1 MGRIVGRAGVI
12 MTLFLF
18 LGAGLAASQ
27 QATKATPDGSTAT
40 EAAATP
46 DHAGSY
52 YHFMLARRYEE
63 LAGIYNRSDYV
74 NRAIS
79 EFKQAIA
86 DDPDS
91 LFLHVQLGD
100 LYWRVGRVNDALS
113 EAQHV
118 LQVNPNDPDAHQ
130 LLAGIYLHEL
140 GENQSPQGQKQTL
153 EKAIHEYEAITR
165 LNPSDTRSV
174 IMLGRLYGLDN
185 QSAKAAA
192 TFKKVLTNNPDSAS
206 ALNYLGKLYIDQEQ
220 YPEAISFLEKVPQAQ
235 RGPATLGMLG
245 LAYSETGD
253 YTRAITNFKAALEM
267 DPENVDVRRQYAD
280 ALMRSGKLTEA
291 RDEFEKVLKVNP
303 QDGVSYLRLAQID
316 RATGHFDAAEKELTQ
331 AGSLLP
337 GDLEVNFEQAELQ
350 SALGNSDQAIAIL
363 KQLLDQT
370 KSADGHY
377 SGGDASNRATF
388 LEHLGLVYQSQEKYD
403 QAVAAF
409 RQIVDLGEAQAPRG
423 ERLIVGTLQLEGK
436 RQEALQEVNSALAKF
451 PKNRSLILL
460 HATLLGEQGHVNEA
474 VSRLRDLMKA
484 GGGHDAQVELA
495 IVQIYSQARRYREAQ
510 DELEKMLQQPGLSA
524 SDQETAQFFLGSVYE
539 RQKKYDLAEQQFKSV
554 LAADPLNSEAF
565 NYLGYMN
572 ADRGVELD
580 QSVEYI
586 KKALELEPNNAA
598 YLDSLG
604 WAYYKMA
611 RYDLARPPL
620 EKAAKLLSN
629 DPTVL
634 EHLGHLYLKLG
645 NQTGAATEWKRAL
658 QEWPNSPDSDF
669 GAAQAAKLRKQLTQL
684 ERRLAKEQ
692 KM

>member
-12 MTLFLF
+12 ATLFLLF
-18 LGAGLAASQ
+18 CAGVGASQ
-27 QATKATPDGSTAT
+27 QAVKATPDGS
-40 EAAATP
+40 AATKTT

-74 NRAIS
+74 SRAIS

-100 LYWRVGRVNDALS
+100 LYWRAGRTNDALG

-118 LQVNPNDPDAHQ
+118 LQTNPNDLGAHQ
-130 LLAGIYLHEL
+130 LLASIYLHDL
-140 GENQSPQGQKQTL
+140 GENESQQGQKQTL
-153 EKAIHEYEAITR
+153 EKTIHEYEAITR
-165 LNPSDTRSV
+165 INPSDTRST

-185 QSAKAAA
+185 QSEKAEA
-192 TFKKVLTNNPDSAS
+192 TFKKVLVNNPDSGS

-220 YPEAISFLEKVPQAQ
+220 YPEAISFLEKIPEAQ

-253 YTRAITNFKAALEM
+253 YTRAVTNFKAALEM
-267 DPENVDVRRQYAD
+267 DPEDVDVRRKYAE
-280 ALMRSGKLTEA
+280 ALMRSGKITEA
-291 RDEFEKVLKVNP
+291 RSEFEKVLKVNP

-316 RATGHFDAAEKELTQ
+316 QAAGNFDAASKELTQ
-331 AGSLLP
+331 AGNLLP
-337 GDLEVNFEQAELQ
+337 GDLEVAFQEAQLQ
-350 SALGNSDQAIAIL
+350 SSLGNSDQAIAIL
-363 KQLLDQT
+363 KQILAQT
-370 KSADGHY
+370 ASPNGRYTGD
-377 SGGDASNRATF
+377 DASNRATF
-388 LEHLGLVYQSQEKYD
+388 LERLGLIYRSQEKYD
-403 QAVAAF
+403 QAIAAF
-409 RQIVDLGEAQAPRG
+409 RQIVDLGESQAPRG
-423 ERLIVGTLQLEGK
+423 EGLIVETLQLEGK
-436 RQEALQEVNSALAKF
+436 HPEAFQEATNALNKF
-451 PKNRSLILL
+451 PKSRSLILL

-474 VSRLRDLMKA
+474 VSQLRDLVKA
-484 GGGHDAQVELA
+484 SGGHDAEVELA
-495 IVQIYSQARRYREAQ
+495 IVQVYSQAKRYREAQ
-510 DELEKMLQQPGLSA
+510 AELEKMLLEPGLAA
-524 SDQETAQFFLGSVYE
+524 SDRESAQFYLGSVYE
-539 RQKKYDLAEQQFKSV
+539 RQKKYDQAEHQFKSV
-554 LAADPLNSEAF
+554 LAADPLNSAAF
-565 NYLGYMN
+565 NYLGYMM

-586 KKALELEPNNAA
+586 KKALQLEPNNAA

-634 EHLGHLYLKLG
+634 EHLGHLYLKMG
-645 NQTGAATEWKRAL
+645 NQTGAAAEWKRAL
-658 QEWPNSPDSDF
+658 QAWPTSPDSDF
-669 GAAQAAKLRKQLTQL
+669 GAAQAAKLRKQLSQL

>member
-12 MTLFLF
+12 ATLFLLF
-18 LGAGLAASQ
+18 CAGVGVSQ
-27 QATKATPDGSTAT
+27 QAVKATPDGS
-40 EAAATP
+40 AATKTT

-100 LYWRVGRVNDALS
+100 LYWRAGRTNDALG

-118 LQVNPNDPDAHQ
+118 LQTNPNDLGAHQ
-130 LLAGIYLHEL
+130 LLASIYLHDL
-140 GENQSPQGQKQTL
+140 GENESQQGQKQTL
-153 EKAIHEYEAITR
+153 EKTIHEYEAITR
-165 LNPSDTRSV
+165 INPSDTRST

-185 QSAKAAA
+185 QSEKAEA
-192 TFKKVLTNNPDSAS
+192 TFKKVLVNNPDSGS

-220 YPEAISFLEKVPQAQ
+220 YPEAISFLEKIPEAQ

-253 YTRAITNFKAALEM
+253 YTRAVTNFKAALEM
-267 DPENVDVRRQYAD
+267 DPEDVDVRRKYAE
-280 ALMRSGKLTEA
+280 ALMRSGKITEA
-291 RDEFEKVLKVNP
+291 RSEFEKVLKVNP

-316 RATGHFDAAEKELTQ
+316 QAAGNFDAASKELTQ
-331 AGSLLP
+331 AGNLLP
-337 GDLEVNFEQAELQ
+337 GDLEVAFQEAQLQ
-350 SALGNSDQAIAIL
+350 SSLGNSDQAIAIL
-363 KQLLDQT
+363 KQILAQT
-370 KSADGHY
+370 ASSNGRYTGD
-377 SGGDASNRATF
+377 DASNRATF
-388 LEHLGLVYQSQEKYD
+388 LERLGLIYRSQEKYD
-403 QAVAAF
+403 QAIAAF
-409 RQIVDLGEAQAPRG
+409 RQIVDLGESQAPRG
-423 ERLIVGTLQLEGK
+423 EGLIVETLQLEGK
-436 RQEALQEVNSALAKF
+436 HPEAFQEATNALNKF
-451 PKNRSLILL
+451 PKSRSLILL

-474 VSRLRDLMKA
+474 VSQLRDLVKA
-484 GGGHDAQVELA
+484 SGGHDAEVELA
-495 IVQIYSQARRYREAQ
+495 IVQVYSQAKRYREAQ
-510 DELEKMLQQPGLSA
+510 AELEKMLLEPGLAA
-524 SDQETAQFFLGSVYE
+524 SDRESAQFYLGSVYE
-539 RQKKYDLAEQQFKSV
+539 RQKKYDQAEHQFKSV
-554 LAADPLNSEAF
+554 LAADPLNSAAF
-565 NYLGYMN
+565 NYLGYMM

-586 KKALELEPNNAA
+586 KKALQLEPNNAA

-634 EHLGHLYLKLG
+634 EHLGHLYLKMG
-645 NQTGAATEWKRAL
+645 NQTGAAAEWKRAL
-658 QEWPNSPDSDF
+658 QAWPTSPDSDF
-669 GAAQAAKLRKQLTQL
+669 GAAQAAKLRKQLSQL